1 MVYIISIMVESKLS
15 LIHGG
20 DLCEMIHDRIKID
33 IIN

>member
-1 MVYIISIMVESKLS
+1 MVESKLS

-33 IIN
+33 IINWSPF